1 MNRMLR
7 RIVNPAGR
15 SFLRPV
21 FNRNSNPLFA
31 ALSILCLSL
40 ACALVLCP
48 TPTQAESIPHVER
61 HARKVQ
67 KKLAR
72 FAPGKYLHLMFL
84 DDTESYG
91 ALGPLSADS
100 FRFTNADS
108 NTTVTYEYANISRIR
123 TNKEY
128 IGEGTA
134 PERHIRHLVPILIGA
149 AAAGG
154 AVAYV
159 QMR

>member
-7 RIVNPAGR
+7 RLLNQLGR
-15 SFLRPV
+15 AILRPA
-21 FNRNSNPLFA
+21 FNRNSSPLFA

-40 ACALVLCP
+40 ACALVPCAP
-48 TPTQAESIPHVER
+48 ACHAESAPRLER

-67 KKLAR
+67 KKLAKY
-72 FAPGKYLHLMFL
+72 APGKYLHLSL
-84 DDTESYG
+84 IDDTESYG
-91 ALGPLSADS
+91 ALGALSSSS
-100 FRFTNADS
+100 FRFTNADT
-108 NTTVTYEYANISRIR
+108 NTTTTYEYADVSRIK
-123 TNKEY
+123 TDKEY

-154 AVAYV
+154 AVAYLE
-159 QMR
+159 MH

>member
-1 MNRMLR
+1 MNQMSR
-7 RIVNPAGR
+7 RILNPMGR
-15 SFLRPV
+15 SFLRPA

-40 ACALVLCP
+40 ACALVLCVP
-48 TPTQAESIPHVER
+48 PCQAESIPHVER
-61 HARKVQ
+61 RARKVQ
-67 KKLAR
+67 KKLAK
-72 FAPGKYLHLMFL
+72 FAPGKYLHLILL

-91 ALGPLSADS
+91 ALGALSLDS
-100 FRFTNADS
+100 FRFTNADT
-108 NTTVTYEYANISRIR
+108 NTTATYEYANVSRIR
-123 TNKEY
+123 TDKEY

-154 AVAYV
+154 AVAYL

>member
-1 MNRMLR
+1 MNQMLR
-7 RIVNPAGR
+7 RILNPMGR
-15 SFLRPV
+15 SILRPA
-21 FNRNSNPLFA
+21 FNQNSNPLFA
-31 ALSILCLSL
+31 ALSILCPSL
-40 ACALVLCP
+40 ACVLVPCAP
-48 TPTQAESIPHVER
+48 PCRAESIPHVER

-67 KKLAR
+67 KKLAK
-72 FAPGKYLHLMFL
+72 FAPGKYLHLIFL

-91 ALGPLSADS
+91 ALGALSQDS

-108 NTTVTYEYANISRIR
+108 NTTVTYEYADVSRIR
-123 TNKEY
+123 TDKEY

-154 AVAYV
+154 AAAYLA
-159 QMR
+159 MR

>member
-1 MNRMLR
+1 MSQMSR
-7 RIVNPAGR
+7 RILNPMGR
-15 SFLRPV
+15 LNLRTA

-31 ALSILCLSL
+31 ALSVLCLSL
-40 ACALVLCP
+40 ACSLVHST
-48 TPTQAESIPHVER
+48 TPCQAESVPSVER

-67 KKLAR
+67 KKLAK
-72 FAPGKYLHLMFL
+72 FAPGRYLHLIFL
-84 DDTESYG
+84 DDTQSYG
-91 ALGPLSADS
+91 ALGPLSRDS
-100 FRFTNADS
+100 FRFTNADT
-108 NTTVTYEYANISRIR
+108 NNTVTYEYADVSRIR
-123 TNKEY
+123 TDKEF

-159 QMR
+159 EMR